1 MLYEQCHY
9 PRGKIMTV
17 VDRQLDAGTPM
28 EWTRL
33 GFVPG
38 QALRMFGMRRSG
50 NHAIANWLQRNA
62 PSGQSVFLNNC
73 KPNSDPF
80 RTFRSIEV
88 NGKTSQH
95 RKARKNLTSVAGRA
109 EDGALLLFSYEDIT
123 PAMSADAQS
132 VSGPFDEA
140 LLTGDVLIYRSFLN
154 WTASL
159 LKKMQANDSYS
170 LLHRNAILLRAIDQY
185 GILLRQVEDADE
197 LGFTC
202 ICYDNWVRSE
212 KYREAILTELDLP
225 LRDNSLGPVQS
236 YGGGSSFQK
245 QANSADELETSRRW
259 QKMAEDPEFAAV
271 LNLAAHD
278 TKLTQRLERLFPRDA
293 ALLAR
298 IVRANPPPEQ
308 GAS

>member
-1 MLYEQCHY
+1 
-9 PRGKIMTV
+9 MTAI
-17 VDRQLDAGTPM
+17 DRQMDAGQPR

-62 PSGQSVFLNNC
+62 PSGHSVFMNNC
-73 KPNSDPF
+73 KPTTDPF
-80 RTFRSIEV
+80 KSFRSIELD
-88 NGKTSQH
+88 GKIAPH
-95 RKARKNLTSVAGRA
+95 RKARKDLASVTARA
-109 EDGALLLFSYEDIT
+109 EDGAMLLISYEDVT
-123 PAMSADAQS
+123 PANFAPMRM
-132 VSGPFDEA
+132 VSEPFDET

-154 WTASL
+154 WAASL

-170 LLHRNAILLRAIDQY
+170 LLRRNAILLHAIDNY
-185 GILLRQVEDADE
+185 RLLLKQVEQADD

-202 ICYDNWVRSE
+202 ICYDDWMRSE
-212 KYREAILTELDLP
+212 DYRASILAQLDLP
-225 LRDNSLGPVQS
+225 VCDNSLGQVQS

-245 QANSADELETSRRW
+245 EASSADELETSRRW
-259 QKMAEDPEFAAV
+259 QKMSEDPEFAAV

-278 TKLTQRLERLFPRDA
+278 TKLTHRLERVFPRDA

-298 IVRANPPPEQ
+298 IAGVNTPPEE
-308 GAS
+308 GRRE